1 MAACTKGAKF
11 YRKTLFCAN
20 ALQRFSRKSE
30 EAGSF
35 AFPNS
40 IKNKIDG
47 LSLSGPEAGFLAWV
61 DCRETGLD
69 TPGDFFINHAGVGVY
84 DGSWFG
90 REGYIR
96 LNFGCPRSVLEESI
110 ERIQKAFSQR
120 N

>member
-1 MAACTKGAKF
+1 MEG
-11 YRKTLFCAN
+11 LN
-20 ALQRFSRKSE
+20 AVE
-30 EAGSF
+30 
-35 AFPNS
+35 
-40 IKNKIDG
+40 G
-47 LSLSGPEAGFLAWV
+47 LSLTGPEAGFLAWV

-69 TPGDFFINHAGVGVY
+69 IPGDFFINHAGVGVY